1 MATKANTR
9 SNTAN
14 ATAGDRGRQADEDW
28 VVGSTATVHDR
39 LKAER
44 RVATTKRAA
53 ALRQAA
59 GLRPVDDAVLQ
70 ADRATAVAKVAGALT
85 VCRAQ
90 ARGLP

>member
-14 ATAGDRGRQADEDW
+14 AIAGDGGRKADEDW

-44 RVATTKRAA
+44 RAATARRAA

-59 GLRPVDDAVLQ
+59 GLRPVDDA
-70 ADRATAVAKVAGALT
+70 RGAE
-85 VCRAQ
+85 
-90 ARGLP
+90 G